1 MTSHASYMPTTST
14 GQYRTYHY
22 RASAPAPDRYE
33 HEAQQR
39 SPFPRA
45 GTPAPTVRGKSGIS
59 SYIHSQRFGLADGPR
74 PHCEMSS
81 THSWV
86 LEQDCLRRERMK
98 QTKKTQQ
105 WVFEQRTLFPG
116 ETLHNKDD
124 LPPAWEEKTR
134 DHMWAELVY
143 SYELEADRWRRQEE
157 EVRRIAAERER
168 TKARYVQKELKRLED
183 QIRARREIE
192 RQKMIDE
199 KLRMQLEA
207 RERDL
212 KERANAQ
219 KTVTDA
225 WSRYE
230 NGWEAIARSAAP
242 LGFEDIPWPTKS
254 IPTTISDITPSTIV
268 TLLLSPFHSQ
278 KQTRKERLRSAQLR
292 WHPDRFRKLM
302 GRIRDEDKKAVEEG
316 VGIISRCLND
326 LMSKEKTLVSECL
339 QQTIELY

>member
-1 MTSHASYMPTTST
+1 MTSYASYMPTTPT
-14 GQYRTYHY
+14 GQYRAYHC
-22 RASAPAPDRYE
+22 RTSTPAPNRYE
-33 HEAQQR
+33 HETQQR

-45 GTPAPTVRGKSGIS
+45 GTPAPAVRGKSGIS

-74 PHCEMSS
+74 PHCEVSS

-86 LEQDCLRRERMK
+86 LEQDCLRKERMK

-116 ETLHNKDD
+116 ETLHSKDD

-143 SYELEADRWRRQEE
+143 SYELEADRWRKQEE

-168 TKARYVQKELKRLED
+168 RKARYVQKELM
-183 QIRARREIE
+183 RARREME
-192 RQKMIDE
+192 RQKMVDE

-207 RERDL
+207 RERYL
-212 KERANAQ
+212 KEQANAQ
-219 KTVTDA
+219 KAITDA
-225 WSRYE
+225 WGRYE

-242 LGFEDIPWPTKS
+242 LGFADIPWPTKS

-268 TLLLSPFHSQ
+268 TLLLSPFHPQ
-278 KQTRKERLRSAQLR
+278 KQTRKERLRSAQ
-292 WHPDRFRKLM
+292 PDRFRKLM

-339 QQTIELY
+339 RQTIELY

>member
-1 MTSHASYMPTTST
+1 
-14 GQYRTYHY
+14 
-22 RASAPAPDRYE
+22 
-33 HEAQQR
+33 
-39 SPFPRA
+39 
-45 GTPAPTVRGKSGIS
+45 
-59 SYIHSQRFGLADGPR
+59 
-74 PHCEMSS
+74 
-81 THSWV
+81 
-86 LEQDCLRRERMK
+86 MK

-134 DHMWAELVY
+134 DHMWAELVH
-143 SYELEADRWRRQEE
+143 SYELEADRWRKQEE

-168 TKARYVQKELKRLED
+168 RKARYIQKELM
-183 QIRARREIE
+183 RARREME
-192 RQKMIDE
+192 RQKMVDEE

-207 RERDL
+207 RERYL
-212 KERANAQ
+212 KEQANAQ
-219 KTVTDA
+219 KAITDA
-225 WSRYE
+225 WDRYE

-254 IPTTISDITPSTIV
+254 IPTTISDITPSTTV

-292 WHPDRFRKLM
+292 WHPDRFCKLM

-339 QQTIELY
+339 RQTIERY

>member
-1 MTSHASYMPTTST
+1 
-14 GQYRTYHY
+14 
-22 RASAPAPDRYE
+22 
-33 HEAQQR
+33 
-39 SPFPRA
+39 
-45 GTPAPTVRGKSGIS
+45 
-59 SYIHSQRFGLADGPR
+59 
-74 PHCEMSS
+74 
-81 THSWV
+81 
-86 LEQDCLRRERMK
+86 MK

-116 ETLHNKDD
+116 ETLHSKDD

-143 SYELEADRWRRQEE
+143 SYELEADRWRKQEE

-168 TKARYVQKELKRLED
+168 RKARYVQKELM
-183 QIRARREIE
+183 RARREME
-192 RQKMIDE
+192 RQKMVDE

-207 RERDL
+207 RERYL
-212 KERANAQ
+212 KEQANAQ
-219 KTVTDA
+219 KAITDA
-225 WSRYE
+225 WGRYE

-242 LGFEDIPWPTKS
+242 LGFADIPWPTKS

-268 TLLLSPFHSQ
+268 TLLLSPFHPQ
-278 KQTRKERLRSAQLR
+278 KQTRKERLRSAQ
-292 WHPDRFRKLM
+292 PDRFRKLM

-339 QQTIELY
+339 RQTIELY

>member
-1 MTSHASYMPTTST
+1 
-14 GQYRTYHY
+14 
-22 RASAPAPDRYE
+22 
-33 HEAQQR
+33 
-39 SPFPRA
+39 
-45 GTPAPTVRGKSGIS
+45 
-59 SYIHSQRFGLADGPR
+59 
-74 PHCEMSS
+74 
-81 THSWV
+81 
-86 LEQDCLRRERMK
+86 MK

-116 ETLHNKDD
+116 ETLHSKDD

-143 SYELEADRWRRQEE
+143 SYELEADRWRKQEE

-168 TKARYVQKELKRLED
+168 RKARYVQKELM
-183 QIRARREIE
+183 RARREME
-192 RQKMIDE
+192 RQKMVDE

-207 RERDL
+207 RERYL
-212 KERANAQ
+212 KEQANAQ
-219 KTVTDA
+219 KAITDA
-225 WSRYE
+225 WDRYE

-292 WHPDRFRKLM
+292 WHPDRFCKLM

-339 QQTIELY
+339 RQTIELY